1 MKSEAKTVAAYIQGL
16 DEERRAPIKAV
27 RKLIRA
33 NLPKGYNEVMRWG
46 MITYEVPLSSCPD
59 TYNGE
64 PLMYAGLSSQKHHI
78 SLHIMGLYCFAD
90 LNKRIVD
97 AWKQRGTRLNMG
109 KSCIRFSR
117 LEQLELDLVGDAIA
131 AIPMERFIENQ
142 NAIRGKKKQGAI
154 DAEK

>member
-1 MKSEAKTVAAYIQGL
+1 
-16 DEERRAPIKAV
+16 
-27 RKLIRA
+27 
-33 NLPKGYNEVMRWG
+33 
-46 MITYEVPLSSCPD
+46 
-59 TYNGE
+59 
-64 PLMYAGLSSQKHHI
+64 MYAALSSQKRHM
-78 SLHIMGLYCFAD
+78 SLYIMGLYCFAD

-97 AWKQRGTRLNMG
+97 AWKQRGARLNMG
-109 KSCIRFSR
+109 KSCIRFSG